1 MDVDVGMWGFTCVH
15 CMCECVLEEEGDDDE
30 ENIFPIRVFV
40 KDSPTVT
47 QSISSVSQTEDFC
60 L

>member
-1 MDVDVGMWGFTCVH
+1 MDVDVGIYLCALYVWVCARK
-15 CMCECVLEEEGDDDE
+15 EEGDDDE
-30 ENIFPIRVFV
+30 ENIFPIRVFI

-47 QSISSVSQTEDFC
+47 QSISSVSQNEDFC